1 MSPVRF
7 AIRRG
12 CAAFACAAG
21 LIAGLAVP
29 AAVGQSLE
37 TVTIRGRPQTLHLYG
52 ARGRPPVVVS
62 SGDGGWMHLGPHV
75 AELLAAHGYFVVGFD
90 AKAYL
95 SGFTSGKTTLKPE
108 DEPGDYRMLADLAAR
123 GSSRLPVLIGVSEG
137 AGLSVLAA
145 TDAATKSVISGVI
158 GLGMPDRNELGWRW
172 MDSAIYVTHGQP
184 NEPTFS
190 TAKVIDRRLAA
201 AAGRDPRDTRRIRS
215 ARGSQAGDGR
225 RPGAEATLD
234 RDGLGPPFHGQP
246 GRVRPATARRHD
258 LDRERRAPGGAMNE
272 RLRQALPALIGLL
285 LFLVALAVLRFE
297 LRAVRWHEITRDVL
311 GTSPLRLA
319 LAVLLTALN
328 YLGTDRLRPDGVRL
342 HRQDAATPP
351 GCRGRVPGLRGLQQ
365 RRFRDAVGRVG
376 ALPLLLAMGRD
387 GRGAVANRLQL
398 LGHVLAGAVRPRRH
412 QRSW

>member
-52 ARGRPPVVVS
+52 VRGRPPVVVS

-108 DEPGDYRMLADLAAR
+108 DEPGDYRILANLAAR

-172 MDSAIYVTHGQP
+172 LDSAIYVTHGQP
-184 NEPTFS
+184 NEPMFS
-190 TAKVIDRRLAA
+190 TAKVIDHVSPLPLAAIHATHDEFVPLEEIRRVMAAAREPKQLWIVTASNHRFSDNLAEFDRRLLEAMSWIA
-201 AAGRDPRDTRRIRS
+201 NGGR
-215 ARGSQAGDGR
+215 Q
-225 RPGAEATLD
+225 GA
-234 RDGLGPPFHGQP
+234 P
-246 GRVRPATARRHD
+246 
-258 LDRERRAPGGAMNE
+258 
-272 RLRQALPALIGLL
+272 
-285 LFLVALAVLRFE
+285 
-297 LRAVRWHEITRDVL
+297 
-311 GTSPLRLA
+311 
-319 LAVLLTALN
+319 
-328 YLGTDRLRPDGVRL
+328 
-342 HRQDAATPP
+342 
-351 GCRGRVPGLRGLQQ
+351 
-365 RRFRDAVGRVG
+365 
-376 ALPLLLAMGRD
+376 
-387 GRGAVANRLQL
+387 
-398 LGHVLAGAVRPRRH
+398 
-412 QRSW
+412 